1 MGPQGPQEILDLGL
15 RLKRWIEEVAE
26 VRSFGFLCIRHFCL
40 GQVCRLLKL

>member
-26 VRSFGFLCIRHFCL
+26 VRSIGHFVWVECV
-40 GQVCRLLKL
+40 GY